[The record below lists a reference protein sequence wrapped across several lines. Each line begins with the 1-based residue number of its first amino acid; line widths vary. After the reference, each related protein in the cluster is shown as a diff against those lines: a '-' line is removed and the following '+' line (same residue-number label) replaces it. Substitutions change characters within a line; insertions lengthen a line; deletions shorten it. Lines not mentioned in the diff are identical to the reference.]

1 MISAQSNLTMVGLNT
16 PTPQVF
22 WKGQRVP
29 GVTGIKVDW
38 EDDEQRVKIRITD
51 GWNMVSDQQV
61 LDEMRAAGI
70 MIKEVA

>member
-38 EDDEQRVKIRITD
+38 EDDEQRVKLKI
-51 GWNMVSDQQV
+51 VSISYDSYPAMI
-61 LDEMRAAGI
+61 DEMRADGI
-70 MIKEVA
+70 VIKGV